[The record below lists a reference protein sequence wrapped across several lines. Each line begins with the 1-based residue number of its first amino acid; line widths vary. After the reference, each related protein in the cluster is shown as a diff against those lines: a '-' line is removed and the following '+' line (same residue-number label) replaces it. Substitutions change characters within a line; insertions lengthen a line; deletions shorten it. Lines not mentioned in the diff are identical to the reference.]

1 MTIRYGEFI
10 SKIILPV
17 FNGLLLFLG
26 ISEVITL
33 GTFDSLL
40 GAAKFLMSSTNEKI
54 NTLNKGIAEC
64 GRVNFYGLMQNSF
77 HLNTIISGTEQF
89 VRNMVLK
96 AQVSSSLSNG
106 LPVIMLHSQNNQL
119 ASEVLQISAGKAAA
133 IVDANSANFSPF
145 YGLNDYEAIDIIL
158 DSIPEKYDVKQN
170 GRYYLEA
177 VSDLMQANR
186 IPTSFNNYVTCPH
199 DTILDRVDGLVVAGK
214 ITDTVAQSMRSKIM
228 VGQSEYYKIDSFLR
242 GLSRQMGNSLRMKK
256 SNVQPVSLYKTIND
270 KGVLAI
276 DIGPNFNSIY
286 LDFLVEQLKLA
297 AQKGMQYLL
306 VLDSMNLSENKKL
319 KELIT
324 SSSNNIRTIVSC
336 NDLLYACGGNQDMFS
351 SVVAMAKQYLI
362 FSHSSAI
369 SAGQW
374 SAVLGEYERID
385 ETVANT
391 KDRTEQT
398 YSAAQMYFPEPR
410 QKSRTVTT
418 SKRRD
423 FIIPPERIVSMQN
436 NEFYMRAENF
446 RGIRHGYITN

>member
-1 MTIRYGEFI
+1 M
-10 SKIILPV
+10 
-17 FNGLLLFLG
+17 
-26 ISEVITL
+26 

-40 GAAKFLMSSTNEKI
+40 GAAKFLMSSTGEKI
-54 NTLNKGIAEC
+54 NTLNKGISEC
-64 GRVNFYGLMQNSF
+64 GQVNSVGLMQKSF
-77 HLNTIISGTEQF
+77 YLNTIISGTEQF

-96 AQVSSSLSNG
+96 AQVQSSLSNN
-106 LPVIMLHSQNNQL
+106 LPVVVLHSQNTRL
-119 ASEVLQISAGKAAA
+119 ANDVLQVAAGNFVAT
-133 IVDANSANFSPF
+133 VNANSANFSPF
-145 YGLNDYEAIDIIL
+145 YGLQDYEAIDVIL
-158 DSIPEKYDVKQN
+158 ESIPEKYDVKQN

-186 IPTSFNNYVTCPH
+186 IPASFNNYVTCPH

-214 ITDTVAQSMRSKIM
+214 ISDSVAQTMRSKIM
-228 VGQSEYYKIDSFLR
+228 TGQSEYYKIDSFLR
-242 GLSRQMGNSLRMKK
+242 GLSRQMGNSIRVKK
-256 SNVQPVSLYKTIND
+256 SANQPVSIYKTIND
-270 KGVLAI
+270 SGIITI
-276 DIGPNFNSIY
+276 DIGPSFNSVY

-306 VLDSMNLSENKKL
+306 ILDSMNISENKKL
-319 KELIT
+319 KEMIT
-324 SSSNNIRTIVSC
+324 GASNNVRTIVSC
-336 NDLLYACGGNQDMFS
+336 DDLMYACGGNQNMFS

-362 FSHSSAI
+362 FSHSSAV

-398 YSAAQMYFPEPR
+398 YSAMQMYCPQPR

-423 FIIPPERIVSMQN
+423 FIVPPEKIVAMQN

-446 RGIRHGYITN
+446 RGIKHGYIMG